1 MSLVRFYSKPL
12 YNNAFDHFLNR
23 GINKVV
29 GSESVK
35 TNPLVNISEDDDGF
49 LIELAAPGLNKED
62 LKVDVDKNL
71 LTIKAEKTTEAG
83 QNENEDHISKSKYT
97 RKEFSF
103 SDFKRSFTLPES
115 IAKDKVSA
123 RYENGI
129 LKVSVP
135 KKEEAKPQPAR
146 EISVG

>member
-12 YNNAFDHFLNR
+12 YNNTFDHFFNR

-29 GSESVK
+29 GAESVK
-35 TNPLVNISEDDDGF
+35 TNPSVNISEDADGF

-71 LTIKAEKTTEAG
+71 LTVKAEKATE
-83 QNENEDHISKSKYT
+83 ETKNEDNKNKSKYT
-97 RKEFSF
+97 RKEFNFTS
-103 SDFKRSFTLPES
+103 FKRSFTLPES
-115 IAKDKVSA
+115 VAKDQVSA
-123 RYENGI
+123 SYENGI

-146 EISVG
+146 EITVG

>member
-12 YNNAFDHFLNR
+12 YNNSFDHFFNR

-29 GSESVK
+29 GGDAVK
-35 TNPLVNISEDDDGF
+35 TNPLVNISEDADGF
-49 LIELAAPGLNKED
+49 LIELAAPGLAKED

-71 LTIKAEKTTEAG
+71 LTIKAEKEVTKEGDNKTEENTT
-83 QNENEDHISKSKYT
+83 NKYT

-103 SDFKRSFTLPES
+103 ASFKRSFTLPES
-115 IAKDKVSA
+115 VDKSKVSA
-123 RYENGI
+123 SYENGI

-146 EISVG
+146 EIAVG

>member
-1 MSLVRFYSKPL
+1 MSLVRFYSKPM
-12 YNNAFDHFLNR
+12 YNNTFDHFFNR

-29 GSESVK
+29 GTESVK
-35 TNPLVNISEDDDGF
+35 TNPLVNISEDADGF

-71 LTIKAEKTTEAG
+71 LTIKAEKTTEDTKS
-83 QNENEDHISKSKYT
+83 EDKDNKNKSKYT
-97 RKEFSF
+97 RKEFNF
-103 SDFKRSFTLPES
+103 TAFKRSFTLPES
-115 IAKDKVSA
+115 VAKDQVTAS
-123 RYENGI
+123 YEDGI

-146 EISVG
+146 EITVG